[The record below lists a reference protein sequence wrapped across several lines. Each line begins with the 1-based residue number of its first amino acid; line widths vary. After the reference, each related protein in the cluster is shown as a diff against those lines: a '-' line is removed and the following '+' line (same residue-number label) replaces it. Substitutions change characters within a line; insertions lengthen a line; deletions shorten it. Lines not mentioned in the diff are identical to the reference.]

1 MAITLNELREQRN
14 GLTTGMR
21 ATLDAG
27 WDAQTEERFDK
38 MDADLKIL
46 DRQIEAHTRANQV
59 AADTSAVRGEIVASH
74 EERSAKG
81 QASLSPDQER
91 RALLAWMRG
100 TTDELEPELRAYTRG
115 RVMEARAQ
123 SIGTNSAG
131 GFLTNSVMA
140 GQIEVARR
148 AYGSVINLATHYP
161 TSTGSALLIP
171 TLDDTSNSGAILAEN
186 AQASEVALTFAQT
199 SIPSYMYTSGLVL
212 VSYQLLQDAEF
223 PLDSYIA
230 TALGERLGRIQN
242 THFTTGSGSSQ
253 PSGIVTG
260 AATGITASTGG
271 TASPTYSNLVDLV
284 FKVDAAYRPNAKWML
299 RDSSVGVLRKI
310 LDGQNRPIWEPSMQ
324 ANQPDTLLG
333 YPVVTNNDVAAQAA
347 NAKSIYFGDFS
358 KYAVRDVTGMNL
370 VRMDER
376 YADYLQVAFLAY
388 MRTGGALIAANTTTY
403 NPVQLFINSAT

>member
-14 GLTTGMR
+14 ALTTGMR

-38 MDADLKIL
+38 MDADLKVL

-100 TTDELEPELRAYTRG
+100 TQDELEPELRAYNRG

-123 SIGTNSAG
+123 SVGTNSAG
-131 GFLTNSVMA
+131 GYLTNAVMA
-140 GQIEVARR
+140 SQIEVARR

-161 TSTGSALLIP
+161 TSTGAALLIP
-171 TLDDTSNSGAILAEN
+171 TLDDTSNAGAILAEN

-223 PLDSYIA
+223 PLDTYIA
-230 TALGERLGRIQN
+230 NALGERLGRIQN
-242 THFTTGSGSSQ
+242 THFTTGTGSSQ

-260 AATGITASTGG
+260 AATGITGSTGS

-284 FKVDAAYRPNAKWML
+284 YKVDAAYRPNARWML
-299 RDSSVGVLRKI
+299 RDASVGVLRKI
-310 LDGQNRPIWEPSMQ
+310 LDSQNRPIWEPSMQ

-333 YPVVTNNDVAAQAA
+333 YPVVTNNDVAAQGA
-347 NAKSIYFGDFS
+347 NAKSISFGDFS

-403 NPVQLFINSAT
+403 NPVQLFVNSAT